1 MPLLATA
8 THATRTQTRLTH
20 VTDRPET
27 FKQQP
32 GQPPSRS
39 WQAETHL
46 CAFRGFERSGSR
58 SVRTGSCAATLPRV
72 ASTVGISAHVLP
84 TPTRQSSPFPRFQ
97 PHLPLDPVPRP
108 YLLMELVPNQSSSTH
123 PYPISPIR
131 TDPWNTRDPR
141 TQPFLPNP
149 LTCGLEPLQRR
160 IAPLPLDTTSYP
172 TNPYLPTA
180 TTRIHS
186 LRSLSTQSYPKLSSC
201 R

>member
-1 MPLLATA
+1 MHTA
-8 THATRTQTRLTH
+8 RTLIRLTH
-20 VTDRPET
+20 VTDRPKT

-46 CAFRGFERSGSR
+46 CAFQGFERSGSR
-58 SVRTGSCAATLPRV
+58 SVRTGSCTATLPRV

-108 YLLMELVPNQSSSTH
+108 YLLMELVPNQSSFTH

-131 TDPWNTRDPR
+131 TDPSNTRDPR

-149 LTCGLEPLQRR
+149 LTRGREPFQRS
-160 IAPLPLDTTSYP
+160 IAPLPHTTSCTIKNVHYP
-172 TNPYLPTA
+172 LLYEK
-180 TTRIHS
+180 S
-186 LRSLSTQSYPKLSSC
+186 
-201 R
+201 

>member
-1 MPLLATA
+1 MTCSDRCASRLCSGGESCTFSVRSRDPEQSRTIWFQVPLLATA

-46 CAFRGFERSGSR
+46 CAFRGFERPGSR
-58 SVRTGSCAATLPRV
+58 SVRTGSCTATLPRV

-97 PHLPLDPVPRP
+97 PHLPLDPFPRP
-108 YLLMELVPNQSSSTH
+108 YLLMKLVPDQSSSTH

-131 TDPWNTRDPR
+131 TDP
-141 TQPFLPNP
+141 
-149 LTCGLEPLQRR
+149 
-160 IAPLPLDTTSYP
+160 
-172 TNPYLPTA
+172 
-180 TTRIHS
+180 
-186 LRSLSTQSYPKLSSC
+186 
-201 R
+201 